1 MVDLDD
7 AKVYKQFDPENMRGH
22 LHRLPQQC
30 RAAWNKA
37 KEFQL
42 PGDYADIDKVV
53 ILGMGGSAIGGDLV
67 RSLFSSKK
75 KPIIFVNRDYNLPA
89 FVDEKTLVIASSYSG
104 NTEETLSAFSQAL
117 KKNCKKLAIT
127 TGGEIRKLA
136 EHAGVPVFII
146 DYVSLPRA
154 ALGYSFMPL
163 IAFLQKLNF
172 VRDESGDVEAMIQ
185 DLDMLL
191 AEFKETVA
199 AGSNR
204 AKQLA
209 NKLHGKIVV
218 IYGAGVLSQ
227 VAHRWKTQINE
238 NGKAW
243 AFYETFSELNHNA
256 VVGYQ
261 FPREL
266 ASKIYVV
273 LLRCPSLHPRILIR
287 YEITSELL
295 KQSGVGHEVIDSRV
309 KGELNQ
315 MMGLIYLGDWVS
327 YYLAMLNE
335 TNPTPINTVDY
346 LKNRLSQ
353 PKKGGESN
361 D

>member
-1 MVDLDD
+1 MVNLDD
-7 AKVYKQFDPENMRGH
+7 IQIYKRLDPENMRGH
-22 LHRLPQQC
+22 LHGLPQQC
-30 RAAWNKA
+30 RAAWDKANK
-37 KEFQL
+37 FLL
-42 PGDYADIDKVV
+42 PEDYAAIDKVV

-67 RSLFSSKK
+67 HSLFSSEK
-75 KPIIFVNRDYNLPA
+75 KPIIFVSRDYNLPA
-89 FVDEKTLVIASSYSG
+89 FVDEKTLVIASGYSG
-104 NTEETLSAFSQAL
+104 NTEETLSAFSQAMD
-117 KKNCKKLAIT
+117 KNCKKLAIT
-127 TGGEIRKLA
+127 TDGELKKRA
-136 EHAGVPVFII
+136 EDAGIPVFII

-163 IAFLQKLNF
+163 IAFLQRLGLVQDRTAEVK
-172 VRDESGDVEAMIQ
+172 AMIQ

-191 AEFKETVA
+191 AEFKETVPA
-199 AGSNR
+199 SSNR
-204 AKQLA
+204 AKQMA
-209 NKLHGKIVV
+209 ARLHGKIAV
-218 IYGAGVLSQ
+218 IYGAGVLSE

-238 NGKAW
+238 NSKGW

-273 LLRCPSLHPRILIR
+273 LLRSPSLHPRILIR
-287 YEITSELL
+287 YQVTGELL
-295 KQSGVGHEVIDSRV
+295 EQSGISHETVDSRV

-335 TNPTPINTVDY
+335 TDPTPIKTVDY
-346 LKNRLSQ
+346 LKKRLNQ
-353 PKKGGESN
+353 VKKGGESN